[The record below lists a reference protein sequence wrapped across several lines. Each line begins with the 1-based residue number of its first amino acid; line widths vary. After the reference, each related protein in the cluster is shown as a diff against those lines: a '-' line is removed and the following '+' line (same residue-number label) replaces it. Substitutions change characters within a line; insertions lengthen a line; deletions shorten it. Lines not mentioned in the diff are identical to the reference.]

1 MEPMK
6 PMKPMEPMQPMKAQ
20 QPWWPKDLGSSPSSS
35 GAQNDTRYAYFADPH
50 RVAVDGDGQVEV
62 YDTADH
68 ATNGFGQQQSQGSA
82 MTFQANDGTVDLK
95 SLKVVG

>member
-6 PMKPMEPMQPMKAQ
+6 PMKPMKPMQPMKAQ

-50 RVAVDGDGQVEV
+50 RVAVDRDGQVEV

-68 ATNGFGQQQSQGSA
+68 AINGFGQQQSQGSA
-82 MTFQANDGTVDLK
+82 MTSQANDGTVDLK
-95 SLKVVG
+95 LLKVVG